1 LIIAI
6 KDKDRVVMAC
16 SNTDRLNR
24 LTDKDYVDKENVA
37 IKFSKNDNVFGFAAM
52 DRRSDIL
59 LYDDV
64 FMDLE
69 INAQTIIK
77 DVIPYIKCELKENNK
92 PVDEN
97 GNWQNALII
106 CDNEHIYDIDP
117 TFGFYEADDYV
128 CHGYNVETIKSVLDA
143 TTNLSAEERIMKV
156 VSFASK
162 LHKEDLFPLI
172 ITDTKTK
179 QFKYIYKGEDIGE
192 HSSSL

>member
-6 KDKDRVVMAC
+6 KDKDKVVMAC
-16 SNTDRLNR
+16 TNTDSLDG
-24 LTDKDYVDKENVA
+24 LTDADYVDEENIA
-37 IKFSKNDNVFGFAAM
+37 IKFSKSGKLFGFADM
-52 DRRSDIL
+52 NRRSDML

-64 FMDLE
+64 FMGLE
-69 INAQTIIK
+69 INAKTIIK

-92 PVDEN
+92 PIDEN

-106 CDNEHIYDIDP
+106 CDNERIYDIDP

-128 CHGYNVETIKSVLDA
+128 CHGYRVETIKSVLDA

>member
-1 LIIAI
+1 MIIAI

-106 CDNEHIYDIDP
+106 CDNEHVYDIDP
-117 TFGFYEADDYV
+117 TFGFYESDDYV
-128 CHGYNVETIKSVLDA
+128 CHGYRVETLKSVLDA
-143 TTNLSAEERIMKV
+143 TIGLPAEERIIKA

-162 LHKEDLFPLI
+162 LHKENLFPI
-172 ITDTKTK
+172 VITDTKSK
-179 QFKYIYKGEDIGE
+179 KFKNIYQGEITDGN
-192 HSSSL
+192 SNSL